1 MNTTYR
7 ERIESTLVETHREGI
22 DSVVEWLGENHF
34 YDAPASVT
42 HHNAFQGGLA
52 KHSWEVYCQAMAL
65 RQASDHREAMA
76 PESVAIAALLHDV
89 CKADN
94 YQFDSSNPYHILT
107 LNDNRAKGHGERSV
121 RILER
126 LGLAM
131 SHEER
136 MAIHWH
142 MGEFELSSG
151 GSEQD
156 YEESVRI
163 PLCNLV
169 RRADGYAAWRNTWDA
184 GAWRAYFE
192 ERKNQGDTRGPRRQ
206 VYASTLMLVKRGRYH
221 TASGGLVELGR
232 IINPQAQADNVFVDH
247 EITLRPS
254 LERNSGEVRIAVVN
268 DDCLALARRLHATD
282 PTDDI
287 CVLNMASSRNP
298 GGGVWGGAG
307 AQEEYLFRC
316 TDYYRFLYQ
325 YANNFDPQVYHV
337 QRNAHHRYPLDPLY
351 GGIYSHG
358 VTVFR
363 DTEANGYALLD
374 SPVRLNFVA
383 VAAFHFNERCDA
395 IPQPYV
401 EPTKDKIRLMLRL
414 AANNGQRRLVLGA
427 FGCGAF
433 HNEPHHMAQLFRQ
446 VIHESE
452 FQGLFTSISFAVIE
466 DHNSTNNYTAFRD
479 VLEG

>member
-34 YDAPASVT
+34 YDAPASAA

-221 TASGGLVELGR
+221 TASGGSVDLGS
-232 IINPQAQADNVFVDH
+232 IVNPQAQADNVFLDH

-254 LERNSGEVRIAVVN
+254 LERNSGQVRIAVVN

-325 YANNFDPQVYHV
+325 YANHFDPKAYHV
-337 QRNAHHRYPLDPLY
+337 QRNARHRYPLDPLY
-351 GGIYSHG
+351 GGVYSHG

>member
-34 YDAPASVT
+34 YDAPASAT

-65 RQASDHREAMA
+65 WQASDHREAMA

-94 YQFDSSNPYHILT
+94 YQFDSSNPYRIHP

-169 RRADGYAAWRNTWDA
+169 RA
-184 GAWRAYFE
+184 
-192 ERKNQGDTRGPRRQ
+192 P
-206 VYASTLMLVKRGRYH
+206 
-221 TASGGLVELGR
+221 TAM
-232 IINPQAQADNVFVDH
+232 P
-247 EITLRPS
+247 
-254 LERNSGEVRIAVVN
+254 
-268 DDCLALARRLHATD
+268 
-282 PTDDI
+282 
-287 CVLNMASSRNP
+287 
-298 GGGVWGGAG
+298 
-307 AQEEYLFRC
+307 
-316 TDYYRFLYQ
+316 
-325 YANNFDPQVYHV
+325 
-337 QRNAHHRYPLDPLY
+337 
-351 GGIYSHG
+351 HG
-358 VTVFR
+358 VTHGTPAR
-363 DTEANGYALLD
+363 GAPISRSERSRATHA
-374 SPVRLNFVA
+374 VRGARSTPPRSCWLSGA
-383 VAAFHFNERCDA
+383 V
-395 IPQPYV
+395 
-401 EPTKDKIRLMLRL
+401 TT
-414 AANNGQRRLVLGA
+414 QRRGA
-427 FGCGAF
+427 W
-433 HNEPHHMAQLFRQ
+433 
-446 VIHESE
+446 
-452 FQGLFTSISFAVIE
+452 
-466 DHNSTNNYTAFRD
+466 
-479 VLEG
+479 

>member
-34 YDAPASVT
+34 YDAPASAA

-184 GAWRAYFE
+184 GAWCAYFE

-325 YANNFDPQVYHV
+325 YANHFDPQVYHV